1 MTPPSW
7 PCNEL
12 GLALGLAKMA
22 EEMRSTLLPSHS
34 GTSTL
39 PGSTLLLLL
48 LQRCMLAVAVG
59 RLPCRAMLTA
69 LGLTILELPVMLTE
83 LGLTILGLVTLGLRD
98 PLMDLTCEQNRGDGV
113 KTHPKFTKPKFTSEV
128 KKHIH
133 SWI

>member
-48 LQRCMLAVAVG
+48 LQRCMLVVVG
-59 RLPCRAMLTA
+59 RLPCRAMLKA
-69 LGLTILELPVMLTE
+69 LGLTILGLPVMLTE
-83 LGLTILGLVTLGLRD
+83 LGLTILGLAPLGLRD
-98 PLMDLTCEQNRGDGV
+98 PLMDLTCEQ
-113 KTHPKFTKPKFTSEV
+113 THPLLRTHVEDHPLHLSM
-128 KKHIH
+128 
-133 SWI
+133 S